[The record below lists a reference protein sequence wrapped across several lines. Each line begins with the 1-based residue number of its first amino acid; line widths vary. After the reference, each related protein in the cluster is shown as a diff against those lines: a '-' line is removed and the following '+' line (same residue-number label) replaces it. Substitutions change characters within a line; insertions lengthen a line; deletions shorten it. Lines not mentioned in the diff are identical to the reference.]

1 MSRKSIFNRVN
12 EAYDLLDKKGGSD
25 VDIRLEVLDALK
37 DFVYAGNYTKY
48 RSKGSLLDY
57 ERIGTKTKLIAQNMN
72 MTAEAVRL
80 ARKRVS
86 DDLYA
91 VLGEDVIERIVS
103 GAISECLS
111 VRQSIEVYDYA
122 YTTYDFLLEETM
134 DCLDNAYIGDGKEE
148 FELTDCMDEL
158 AFLSMF
164 TLVRLDWIVDK
175 LDTDK
180 LNYIIRL
187 VKGRGSY
194 PEGNRLKVLKYIT
207 SVKSIR
213 DSNILIRKFIDK
225 MISGSTKYDIE

>member
-1 MSRKSIFNRVN
+1 MRRKSIFNRVN

-48 RSKGSLLDY
+48 RSKESLLDY
-57 ERIGTKTKLIAQNMN
+57 ERIGTKTKLIAKNMN

-103 GAISECLS
+103 GSIHECLS
-111 VRQSIEVYDYA
+111 VSKSIEVYNYA
-122 YTTYDFLLEETM
+122 YTTYDFLLEETI
-134 DCLDNAYIGDGKEE
+134 DCLKNYYTESRKEK
-148 FELTDCMDEL
+148 FELTGCMDEL

-164 TLVRLDWIVDK
+164 TLKRLGLIVNK
-175 LDTDK
+175 LDKDK
-180 LNYIIRL
+180 LNYVIQVIKGKGDCSEGDRL
-187 VKGRGSY
+187 Q
-194 PEGNRLKVLKYIT
+194 VLKYIT
-207 SVKSIR
+207 SVKSMR
-213 DSNILIRKFIDK
+213 DSNTLIRKFIDN
-225 MISGSTKYDIE
+225 MMAEDNN

>member
-57 ERIGTKTKLIAQNMN
+57 ERIGTKTKLIAKNMN

-91 VLGEDVIERIVS
+91 ILGGDVIERIVS

-122 YTTYDFLLEETM
+122 YTTYDFLLEETI
-134 DCLDNAYIGDGKEE
+134 DCLKNYYTESRKEK
-148 FELTDCMDEL
+148 FELTGCMDEL

-164 TLVRLDWIVDK
+164 TLKRLGLIVNK
-175 LDTDK
+175 LDKDK
-180 LNYIIRL
+180 LNYVIQVIKGKGDCSEGDRL
-187 VKGRGSY
+187 Q
-194 PEGNRLKVLKYIT
+194 VLKYIT
-207 SVKSIR
+207 SVKSMR
-213 DSNILIRKFIDK
+213 DSNALMRKFVDNMK
-225 MISGSTKYDIE
+225 AEDNN